1 MERELYPLRFK
12 PVLTDNLW
20 GGTKLRDVLGKET
33 GGMQRVGESWE
44 ISGVEGSI
52 SIVNNG
58 FLKGN
63 SLQELVEV
71 YMGDLTGDHV
81 YEKFGN
87 EFPLLIKFIDATD
100 ILSIQVHP
108 DDKLAGKRH
117 NAFGKTEMWYI
128 LDADPGSEIIIGF
141 NRDVSKETYLEHL
154 KNKTLREILNIEKAH
169 AGDVFFIPPGR
180 VHAIGAGILLTEI
193 QQTSDITYRIYDWDR
208 TDANGKSR
216 ELHTDLALDAIDFK
230 AYPSYKTEYT
240 DIPDRVNDLI
250 RCKYFSTQLIHL
262 LHAMEKDYYALDS
275 FVILIGLEGKTRIL
289 FAGGE
294 EHLARGETLLLPAT
308 MHSVE
313 MIPDKESRLLEV
325 YVP

>member
-12 PVLTDNLW
+12 PVLKDTLW

-33 GGMQRVGESWE
+33 GGMQRIGESWE

-52 SIVNNG
+52 SIVDNG

-81 YEKFGN
+81 FEKFGH
-87 EFPLLIKFIDATD
+87 EFPLLIKFIDATE

-108 DDKLAGKRH
+108 DDKLAAKRH

-128 LDADPGSEIIIGF
+128 LDADPGAEIITGF
-141 NRDVSKETYLEHL
+141 NRDISREVYLEHL

-208 TDANGKSR
+208 TDANGTSR
-216 ELHTDLALDAIDFK
+216 ALHTDLALDAIDFK
-230 AYPSYKTEYT
+230 KYPSYKTEYT
-240 DIPDRVNDLI
+240 DIPDRVNDLV

-262 LHAMEKDYYALDS
+262 LRPMEKDYYALDS

-289 FAGGE
+289 FPGGE
-294 EHLARGETLLLPAT
+294 ELLSRGETLLLPAV

-313 MIPDKESRLLEV
+313 MIPDEESRLLEV